1 MIYLA
6 IAFIGVGMFAL
17 ICLMDEA
24 IELAEE
30 TPPLEGPHW
39 AGWGVDMT
47 DHMAAEYRYEQAQ
60 QHA

>member
-24 IELAEE
+24 IDLAETTPYEPERGYGQDITEIMAE
-30 TPPLEGPHW
+30 T
-39 AGWGVDMT
+39 
-47 DHMAAEYRYEQAQ
+47 YRYEQAQ